1 VNHTNEQPILKRA
14 AVVIVRN
21 SHGLI
26 LAVSRKTDATL
37 FCLPGGKLDPGEDA
51 PTAAKRELLEETGVV
66 LISARWIF
74 AENDGEYFT
83 DCFVA
88 DSWQG
93 LPTSL
98 EQGVNVDWLTVS
110 EICASRSAYPE
121 YNTRAFEAL
130 RSLDG

>member
-1 VNHTNEQPILKRA
+1 MNSTHEQPIQKRA

-21 SHGLI
+21 SHGLV
-26 LAVSRKTDATL
+26 LSVSRKTDPCL

-51 PTAAKRELLEETGVV
+51 PTAAKRELLEETGVE
-66 LISARWIF
+66 LLSARWVF
-74 AENDGEYFT
+74 AEHDGEYYT

-110 EICASRSAYPE
+110 EICCSMSAFPE

-130 RSLDG
+130 RDLNE